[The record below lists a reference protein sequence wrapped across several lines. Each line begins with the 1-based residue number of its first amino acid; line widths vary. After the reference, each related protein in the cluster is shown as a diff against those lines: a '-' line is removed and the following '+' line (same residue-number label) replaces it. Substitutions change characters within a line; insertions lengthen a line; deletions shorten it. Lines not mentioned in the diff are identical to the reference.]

1 MRIVLDTNVI
11 VSALLSPF
19 GSPAR
24 ILDLILAGDLIP
36 VFDDRILAEYR
47 QVLARERFGFD
58 SGDVADLLRYLE
70 AEGEHVTA
78 RPAAVTLPDADDL
91 PFLEVARTARVD
103 SLVTGN
109 VRHYPTDLCQGVTV
123 LPPAAFLDHWQHRA
137 PHVAA
142 DS

>member
-1 MRIVLDTNVI
+1 MRIVLDTNVL

-58 SGDVADLLRYLE
+58 PADVADLLRYFE

-78 RPAAVTLPDADDL
+78 HSVAVTLPDPDDL
-91 PFLEVARTARVD
+91 PFLEVALTARVD
-103 SLVTGN
+103 ALVTGN
-109 VRHYPTDLCQGVTV
+109 VRHFPTDLCQSVTV
-123 LPPAAFLDHWQHRA
+123 LLPAAFLDHWQHRD
-137 PHVAA
+137 PYVAA
-142 DS
+142 GS